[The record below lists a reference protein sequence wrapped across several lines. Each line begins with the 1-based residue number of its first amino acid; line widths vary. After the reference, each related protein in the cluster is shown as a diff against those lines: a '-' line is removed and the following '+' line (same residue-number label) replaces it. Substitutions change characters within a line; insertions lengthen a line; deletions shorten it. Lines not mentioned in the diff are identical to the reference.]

1 MRPRICNPLDKWR
14 PSVVLGAASVFHDVS
29 IKQGSDIIEH
39 SFDGGVLVSGASVW
53 SEKACG

>member
-1 MRPRICNPLDKWR
+1 MRPRTCNPLDKGR

-39 SFDGGVLVSGASVW
+39 SFDGGVLVLEASAWSG
-53 SEKACG
+53 EACG